1 MAKLFDFSSTDF
13 IAVLMILGYIFL
25 VSIDKNTEIAPA
37 FLLIV
42 GYYFGK
48 KNEKMNNGTL
58 T

>member
-25 VSIDKNTEIAPA
+25 VSIDKSTEIASA